1 MPASVKLLMDIV
13 EFHSSVFGWDKTMKN
28 FCYAFGLAS
37 CVAAKFYGPKSA
49 LAGKVAPPNFLVWIR
64 YSKIINMLQKD

>member
-1 MPASVKLLMDIV
+1 MSSAPVKLLMDIV

-37 CVAAKFYGPKSA
+37 CAASRIYGPKSA
-49 LAGKVAPPNFLVWIR
+49 LAGDLIPAL
-64 YSKIINMLQKD
+64 SSG

>member
-1 MPASVKLLMDIV
+1 MSGHSNAVKLLMDIV

-37 CVAAKFYGPKSA
+37 CAAARVYGPKSA
-49 LAGKVAPPNFLVWIR
+49 LAGV
-64 YSKIINMLQKD
+64 